1 MSYSARNLLIA
12 LALKY
17 DGDWSKVVHGVE
29 THEELSEEEVAAAA
43 SYQAIT
49 ILDEGFPE
57 VLRQS
62 YKPPLVLFYKG
73 DIELLKKDYSKRL
86 AVVGSRKLL
95 SYTDYDVKRILKPLI
110 EKYDIVSGLAIG
122 SDTCGH
128 EAALEN
134 GGKTIAVLGNGVNK
148 YYPACNKALMDD
160 IVAKGGLLLSEY
172 PPECDPK
179 PEHFPMRNRIIVGL
193 CKKVLV
199 IEMKEHSGT
208 SIAVAIAVSSGRDV
222 YALPV
227 TISGTLVID
236 QVYNNKLIASGANIY
251 SGPED
256 LEDLY

>member
-17 DGDWSKVVHGVE
+17 NGDWSKVVHGIE

-43 SYQAIT
+43 SCQAIT
-49 ILDEGFPE
+49 ILDEDFPE
-57 VLRQS
+57 VLKQS

-73 DIELLKKDYSKRL
+73 DITLLQKDYSKRL

-95 SYTDYDVKRILKPLI
+95 SYTEYDIKRILKPLI
-110 EKYDIVSGLAIG
+110 EKYDIVSGLALG
-122 SDTCGH
+122 SDTYGH

-134 GGKTIAVLGNGVNK
+134 NGKTIAVLGNGVDVC
-148 YYPACNKALMDD
+148 YPACNKELTDRILAQ
-160 IVAKGGLLLSEY
+160 GGLLLSEY
-172 PPECDPK
+172 PPNVGPK

-199 IEMKEHSGT
+199 IEMREHSGT
-208 SIAVAIAVSSGRDV
+208 SIAVAIAVNTGRDV
-222 YALPV
+222 YILPV
-227 TISGTLVID
+227 TIAGTLVID
-236 QVYNNKLIASGANIY
+236 QIYNNKLIAEGANIY

-256 LEDLY
+256 LEDLH